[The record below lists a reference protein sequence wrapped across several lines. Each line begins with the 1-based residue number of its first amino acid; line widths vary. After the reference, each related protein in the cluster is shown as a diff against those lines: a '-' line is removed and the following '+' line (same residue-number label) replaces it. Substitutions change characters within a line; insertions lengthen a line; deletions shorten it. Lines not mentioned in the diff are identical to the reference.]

1 MKKIICALAITIL
14 ALGVA
19 ADTHKVLQIFQGGQ
33 VTHSFNIENV
43 EYMEITDAIDAPT
56 GITAKYTSG
65 SITVSWNGT
74 EGATYNVY
82 RSADGTSFALIA
94 QGITT
99 TTYTDTKPLAGT
111 NYYRVYAE
119 IDGTTSEPS
128 EISSPVIHDAEALE
142 EGLYLG
148 IMGFNYDIY
157 KYPLSKLD
165 QNSIS
170 NANNFIDAL
179 AIDRQTL
186 LYYSVDQAIT
196 TMQSCKLPDNLMNA
210 AIVTFTDGL
219 DMGSLMVDGV
229 SYEEDEE
236 YSAALN
242 ARIKNENIA
251 GMPIT
256 AYTIGVK
263 GKDVTDVNKF
273 RSNLQMLASSPEN
286 AFEVSDISEV
296 KAKFQE
302 IAEQL
307 VQTNYVQTLAIK
319 IQGVSNGALVRFTLD
334 NVASAERS
342 ECYIEGNFN
351 LRDRSLEN
359 ITYHGLTSTTGT
371 TVNGVVDERREITFT
386 FEGIQ
391 TDNNKLIVK
400 DFIDEW
406 IYISSSNQWQINS
419 EFIKDQDS
427 KVETEER
434 SAAIMLVLDCSSSL
448 GNDFS
453 IVQSNAKSF
462 VETLCPSVENPDNPD
477 DPATQDPETL
487 YSTKPID
494 LSLAVNINGKRYYLT
509 SEQYANANLS
519 GAVKEGLT
527 VLQGD
532 EQFII
537 ALKSMPTSMT
547 YWTYAN
553 TYYGSYLPT
562 AAQAKMISARY
573 NYISNAMSS
582 FGAYFN
588 YGWTSS
594 KNTYYYAGGGVLGT
608 TDVDGRFYIR
618 PVLPVS
624 APSPIQWNPEEDLKL
639 VVEKDGKRSY
649 LSTEQYEAMGEN
661 LDDYN
666 VIGIAV
672 ISGSEKFIIALK
684 DEPTD
689 AMIWDTAYSLY
700 GTRLPTDPQG
710 IVISMRYSSI
720 NSAIEAFGGRSL
732 RYGWTQTSRYFYD
745 GNGLLGS
752 PSDSNSK
759 FYVRCVYPFEDAQ

>member
-1 MKKIICALAITIL
+1 M
-14 ALGVA
+14 
-19 ADTHKVLQIFQGGQ
+19 
-33 VTHSFNIENV
+33 THSFNIEDV

-99 TTYTDTKPLAGT
+99 TTYTDTKPLTAT
-111 NYYRVYAE
+111 NYYRVEAV
-119 IDGTTSEPS
+119 IDDITSEPS
-128 EISSPVIHDAEALE
+128 EISEPIIPNSEALE

-527 VLQGD
+527 VVQGD

-537 ALKSMPTSMT
+537 ALGNMPTSKT

-562 AAQAKMISARY
+562 EAQARIISARY
-573 NYISNAMSS
+573 SYISNS
-582 FGAYFN
+582 
-588 YGWTSS
+588 
-594 KNTYYYAGGGVLGT
+594 T
-608 TDVDGRFYIR
+608 TVH
-618 PVLPVS
+618 
-624 APSPIQWNPEEDLKL
+624 
-639 VVEKDGKRSY
+639 
-649 LSTEQYEAMGEN
+649 
-661 LDDYN
+661 
-666 VIGIAV
+666 
-672 ISGSEKFIIALK
+672 
-684 DEPTD
+684 
-689 AMIWDTAYSLY
+689 
-700 GTRLPTDPQG
+700 
-710 IVISMRYSSI
+710 
-720 NSAIEAFGGRSL
+720 
-732 RYGWTQTSRYFYD
+732 
-745 GNGLLGS
+745 
-752 PSDSNSK
+752 
-759 FYVRCVYPFEDAQ
+759 

>member
-33 VTHSFNIENV
+33 VTHSFNIEDV

-99 TTYTDTKPLAGT
+99 TTYTDTKPLTET
-111 NYYRVYAE
+111 NYYRVEAV
-119 IDGTTSEPS
+119 IDDITSEPS
-128 EISSPVIHDAEALE
+128 EISEPIIPNSEALE

-196 TMQSCKLPDNLMNA
+196 TMQSCRLPDNLMNA

-273 RSNLQMLASSPEN
+273 RSNLKMLASSHEN

-562 AAQAKMISARY
+562 AAQAKIISARY